1 MNHIG
6 LVRKVSSELT
16 GSLCG
21 APDIYI
27 MKTQFIKQI
36 SAFKVHLKNIN
47 AMASV
52 KGGNSLIRIA
62 VMLIPVIGI
71 RSTRAKVGC
80 IIVFLRHICRLFK
93 YNGAKGACL
102 ILKVYAVTLQQSI
115 GGHRVKDLTE
125 LKFRISRTNGG
136 IPRVIPIEL
145 RKAIREGDPKV
156 IRFYLSLF
164 NLYRM
169 IEFKGDMRLVSLTKT
184 IISPAKEGIEIV
196 SLKFDLLR
204 FVTTFFQWFIKLS
217 GLNTKSLRR
226 ELLLAHREAEAFPL
240 LKSSPFTKG
249 TQDFEGLT
257 KAELTEAMIKHPV
270 VSTHPL
276 AIHEAANA
284 LENNQELVDSV
295 HFFLGLLPDGNAI
308 RNAYRLCVRLPGKT
322 GIQSKNKPFLGKLS
336 LKEES
341 AGKVRVFAMVDP
353 WTQWLL
359 KPLHDTIFDH
369 ILGSIPQDGTR
380 DQLAPVTALMSR
392 KPESLFSLD
401 LSAATDRLPL
411 WLQKAILEGIM
422 GQEYAQQWATLLV
435 SRDYALSLKD
445 RNNDRMVR
453 YLIRYAVGQPMG
465 ALSSWAMLA
474 LTHHFIVQ
482 FAAYRAGFKSWF
494 TEYGVLGDD
503 IVIGNTDV
511 ARQYLFI
518 MRVLGVGIG
527 LHKSLISIS
536 GRALEFAKKTFYMG
550 TDVSPITITE
560 LQASFNSPASAVSFI
575 KKYGLTLAAF
585 VKAAGYGYRV
595 LGMLHKPIGKLN
607 SKVRLLVL
615 ALNIPTTIEE
625 VTNFFSIGKPRS
637 GKAQL
642 ETQAVLNILVD
653 KELPLIKRALNK
665 IRLGAHQLEGHELHA
680 REIGGLLFERV
691 SPIITLRPDDK
702 ELLLDLLA
710 DAKRILKDTPK
721 SETFLEGTPYQVTI
735 FSSWYT
741 VEQLLAKPYTQ
752 IVNKVTGK
760 KEKIGL
766 LEALDNL
773 ISDLEDSGKDVYTSG
788 EMMGMNFST
797 THAQYV
803 RTVRKML
810 HAQFSKPC
818 LECVKTLQYLVQG
831 SAHQR
836 IMVASSAI
844 NDSLVKLQLGKW
856 DIPFQEMFMGLI
868 SVSRDIGSLPLSS
881 VAYTR
886 VIDTERA
893 RFTDGTLIRLWKA
906 LAGVAQGTKR
916 EKLSQP
922 VQQEFKGWW

>member
-1 MNHIG
+1 
-6 LVRKVSSELT
+6 LDKVRKVSSELT

-21 APDIYI
+21 APDINI

-52 KGGNSLIRIA
+52 KGGNSLVRIA
-62 VMLIPVIGI
+62 VMLIPIIGI
-71 RSTRAKVGC
+71 RSTRAKVRC
-80 IIVFLRHICRLFK
+80 IIVFLRHTYRLFK

-125 LKFRISRTNGG
+125 LKFRVSRTNGG
-136 IPRVIPIEL
+136 IPRVIPVEL
-145 RKAIREGDPKV
+145 RKAIRAGDPKV

-184 IISPAKEGIEIV
+184 IVSPAKEGIQIV
-196 SLKFDLLR
+196 SLKSDLLR
-204 FVTTFFQWFIKLS
+204 FIPVFFQWFVKLS
-217 GLNTKSLRR
+217 GLGASSLKR
-226 ELLLAHREAEAFPL
+226 ELIIAHREAVAFPL

-257 KAELTEAMIKHPV
+257 KAQLTEEMIKHPV

-295 HFFLGLLPDGNAI
+295 HYFLGFLPNGSLI
-308 RNAYRLCVRLPGKT
+308 REAYRLCIRLPGKT
-322 GIQSKNKPFLGKLS
+322 GIQSVNQPFLGKLS

-359 KPLHDTIFDH
+359 KPLHDTIFDY
-369 ILGSIPQDGTR
+369 ILAAIPQDGTR
-380 DQLAPVTALMSR
+380 DQMAPVKLLISKAP
-392 KPESLFSLD
+392 KSLFSLD

-411 WLQKAILEGIM
+411 WLQKAILGGIA

-435 SRDYALSLKD
+435 NRDYVLSLED
-445 RNNDRMVR
+445 QNSGRMVR
-453 YLIRYAVGQPMG
+453 YPIRYAVGQPMG

-482 FAAYRAGFKSWF
+482 FAAHRAGFRSWF
-494 TEYGVLGDD
+494 TEYGILGDD

-511 ARQYLFI
+511 AKQYLYV
-518 MRVLGVGIG
+518 MQVLGVGIG
-527 LHKSLISIS
+527 LHKSLISTS
-536 GRALEFAKKTFYMG
+536 GRALEFAKRTFFMG
-550 TDVSPITITE
+550 IDVSPITITE
-560 LQASFNSPASAVSFI
+560 LQASFNSPASAVTFI

-607 SKVRLLVL
+607 SKVRLLIL
-615 ALNIPTTIEE
+615 AMNIPTTVEE
-625 VTNFFSIGKPRS
+625 VTQFFSIGKPRS

-642 ETQAVLNILVD
+642 ETQAVLNVLVD

-665 IRLGAHQLEGHELHA
+665 IRLGAHSLEGHQLHA
-680 REIGGLLFERV
+680 KDMANILLERV
-691 SPIITLRPDDK
+691 SPILMLNPQDK

-710 DAKRILKDTPK
+710 DAKKILKGPDHVTY
-721 SETFLEGTPYQVTI
+721 LEGTPHEVTI
-735 FSSWYT
+735 PASW
-741 VEQLLAKPYTQ
+741 VVLERLISDPYARVVSR
-752 IVNKVTGK
+752 ITGK
-760 KEKIGL
+760 EERIGL
-766 LEALDNL
+766 LEALDDL
-773 ISDLEDSGKDVYTSG
+773 ISDLEGSPLDVYTSG
-788 EMMGMNFST
+788 ELAGFNYST

-803 RTVRKML
+803 RTVRRML

-831 SAHQR
+831 SSHQR
-836 IMVASSAI
+836 IIVAASAI
-844 NDSLVKLQLGKW
+844 SDSLVKLQLGKW

-868 SVSRDIGSLPLSS
+868 SISRDIGSLPLSS

-886 VIDTERA
+886 VIDTQHA

-922 VQQEFKGWW
+922 VEQEFKGWW

>member
-1 MNHIG
+1 
-6 LVRKVSSELT
+6 
-16 GSLCG
+16 
-21 APDIYI
+21 
-27 MKTQFIKQI
+27 MKTTFIKQI
-36 SAFKVHLKNIN
+36 SAFKVHLKSIN

-52 KGGNSLIRIA
+52 KGGSSLVRIA
-62 VMLIPVIGI
+62 VMLIPAIGI
-71 RSTRAKVGC
+71 RSTRAKVRC
-80 IIVFLRHICRLFK
+80 IIVFLRHTYRLFK

-125 LKFRISRTNGG
+125 LKFRVSRTNGG

-145 RKAIREGDPKV
+145 RKAIRAGDPLV

-164 NLYRM
+164 NFYRM
-169 IEFKGDMRLVSLTKT
+169 IEFKGDMRLASLSKT

-204 FVTTFFQWFIKLS
+204 FVPIFYRWLVALS
-217 GLNTKSLRR
+217 GLNARSLRR
-226 ELLLAHREAEAFPL
+226 ELLYSYQNAEAFPL

-249 TQDFEGLT
+249 TLDFEGLT
-257 KAELTEAMIKHPV
+257 KNEVTEQMIKHPV

-284 LENNQELVDSV
+284 LENSSELVDSV
-295 HFFLGLLPDGNAI
+295 HYFLGLLPDGSPI
-308 RNAYRLCVRLPGKT
+308 REAYRLCVRLPGKT
-322 GIQSKNKPFLGKLS
+322 GIQSISEPFLGKLS

-369 ILGSIPQDGTR
+369 ILASIPQDGTR
-380 DQLAPVTALMSR
+380 DQISPVKALISR
-392 KPESLFSLD
+392 KPKSLFSLD

-411 WLQKAILEGIM
+411 WLQKAILGGIT
-422 GQEYAQQWATLLV
+422 GEVYAQYWAELLV
-435 SRDYALSLKD
+435 NRDYALTLQSK
-445 RNNDRMVR
+445 NGRMVR
-453 YLIRYAVGQPMG
+453 YPIRYAVGQPMG

-482 FAAYRAGFKSWF
+482 FAAYRAGFKSSWF
-494 TEYGVLGDD
+494 TEYGILGDD

-511 ARQYLFI
+511 AKEYLFI

-560 LQASFNSPASAVSFI
+560 LQASFNSPASAVTFI
-575 KKYGLTLAAF
+575 RKYGLSLAAF

-615 ALNIPTTIEE
+615 ALNIPTSVEE
-625 VTNFFSIGKPRS
+625 VTAFFSLGKPKS

-665 IRLGAHQLEGHELHA
+665 IRLGAHQLEGNELYS
-680 REIGGLLFERV
+680 REIAGVLLERV

-702 ELLLDLLA
+702 ELLLKMLA
-710 DAKRILKDTPK
+710 DAKRILKSPK
-721 SETFLEGTPYQVTI
+721 SVTYLEGTPYQVTVP
-735 FSSWYT
+735 SSWA
-741 VEQLLAKPYTQ
+741 V
-752 IVNKVTGK
+752 V
-760 KEKIGL
+760 
-766 LEALDNL
+766 EALIASPTAHVISKVSGKEEKRGLIQALDDL
-773 ISDLEDSGKDVYTSG
+773 ISDLELSKDDVYTSG
-788 EMMGMNFST
+788 EMMGMKYST

-803 RTVRKML
+803 RTVKRML
-810 HAQFSKPC
+810 LAQFSKPC
-818 LECVKTLQYLVQG
+818 LTCVKTLKLLVQG

-836 IMVASSAI
+836 IMVAASAI
-844 NDSLVKLQLGKW
+844 SDSLVKLQLGKW
-856 DIPFQEMFMGLI
+856 NIPFQEMFMGLI
-868 SVSRDIGSLPLSS
+868 SISRDIGSLPLSS

-886 VIDTERA
+886 VIDQQV

-916 EKLSQP
+916 GKLSQP